1 MKKTRIT
8 YLIIACL
15 FIGGSLHAQVWK
27 AKAISD
33 LNKGEFAK
41 VEQAISKLSEA
52 EKGKHAW
59 LIDSLQAMMSRIRD
73 DFRLSREEG
82 KKLLLEKVPGATDK
96 QIETWKQK
104 KYLETRII
112 DGEERW
118 FRKTIS
124 NFMLLN
130 RELFTAEMIKDKKK
144 NMPSCILSARTS
156 FLNRWGTT
164 ILATGRR

>member
-1 MKKTRIT
+1 MKKIRIT

-41 VEQAISKLSEA
+41 VEQTISKLSEA

-96 QIETWKQK
+96 QIESWKQK

-112 DGEERW
+112 ESVYGIMPAISAGELGDTSRTCHT
-118 FRKTIS
+118 FSPACS
-124 NFMLLN
+124 NEQN
-130 RELFTAEMIKDKKK
+130 RMEQPIQSNHLT
-144 NMPSCILSARTS
+144 PL
-156 FLNRWGTT
+156 
-164 ILATGRR
+164 

>member
-15 FIGGSLHAQVWK
+15 FIGGSLHAQAWK

-96 QIETWKQK
+96 QIESWKQK
-104 KYLETRII
+104 KIEFINL
-112 DGEERW
+112 
-118 FRKTIS
+118 FP
-124 NFMLLN
+124 
-130 RELFTAEMIKDKKK
+130 LFTEKGTNVLRKELTFDGLHLKEEGYKIWVDAIKKK
-144 NMPSCILSARTS
+144 MK
-156 FLNRWGTT
+156 
-164 ILATGRR
+164 